1 MLHYVIYLSGQSTFF
16 DLYMPLLSF
25 EINIL
30 QYLFKL
36 GILLAVI
43 YIT

>member
-1 MLHYVIYLSGQSTFF
+1 
-16 DLYMPLLSF
+16 MPLLSF